1 MQARQ
6 MKSLRAIGHHLNPV
20 VTVGDAGISDGV
32 AAELERALGDHEL
45 IKLKVNIGDRLER
58 RRVIEALVAA
68 ASAEVVQLIGKVAL
82 VYRANPKARPELS
95 NVARHSSA

>member
-1 MQARQ
+1 M
-6 MKSLRAIGHHLNPV
+6 
-20 VTVGDAGISDGV
+20 
-32 AAELERALGDHEL
+32 
-45 IKLKVNIGDRLER
+45 NIGDRLER